1 MGIELEY
8 LYSSLMKEKQINAV
22 EEMLGVK
29 MVNPQNT
36 IVEFYISGTQAHFM
50 FVLNWGEYLK
60 DAEKVSVRQLSHTR
74 NGELCFRGQLRFF
87 FSL

>member
-29 MVNPQNT
+29 MVNPQNI
-36 IVEFYISGTQAHFM
+36 IVEFYISGTHAHFM
-50 FVLNWGEYLK
+50 FVLN
-60 DAEKVSVRQLSHTR
+60 
-74 NGELCFRGQLRFF
+74 
-87 FSL
+87 